1 MSGPALFS
9 EEESVYDLIPP
20 EQRRR
25 KKAPLYKSQFPG
37 NLPPTGSTFLTRGTS
52 KPGGVLPITHLTA
65 TQCVCVCVCVLF
77 FLALLSVCACSHD
90 VCACVCVCGGD
101 PWQECAMLGVTC
113 WTLT

>member
-65 TQCVCVCVCVLF
+65 TQCVCVCMRA
-77 FLALLSVCACSHD
+77 FLLGTF
-90 VCACVCVCGGD
+90 VCVC
-101 PWQECAMLGVTC
+101 MFS
-113 WTLT
+113 